1 MFCIKCGTEYQI
13 EELPVGK
20 SKLCKNCGEL
30 LYKGDATNFTQ
41 KHTTYFAPLE
51 NQSRNQTYST
61 NQNKNLRTATYIF
74 VGVLLVIILATSG
87 WYFTH
92 YHKYT
97 YDVPTEES
105 VATEAI
111 TETVPTAVIVDSTSQ
126 YTFDNEVE
134 TYEQVETENRVK
146 LENPLENRTSVQ
158 SNLCDNFLGIYESTT
173 VTKDNEIVTTTIIIS
188 KASGLYRFT
197 NSISSNKTPR
207 PLKVLD
213 WILSCTESGN
223 LYISDVDFIL
233 DSNRDLVYAGA
244 KFERVD
250 KAVWQN

>member
-1 MFCIKCGTEYQI
+1 M
-13 EELPVGK
+13 
-20 SKLCKNCGEL
+20 
-30 LYKGDATNFTQ
+30 
-41 KHTTYFAPLE
+41 
-51 NQSRNQTYST
+51 
-61 NQNKNLRTATYIF
+61 
-74 VGVLLVIILATSG
+74 
-87 WYFTH
+87 
-92 YHKYT
+92 
-97 YDVPTEES
+97 
-105 VATEAI
+105 
-111 TETVPTAVIVDSTSQ
+111 IVDSTNQ